1 MSSYFGIFKMNF
13 KGELQ
18 YRAKAISGVT
28 TQIFWGLMYIYLYT
42 AFMGG
47 KVIEGFSIEQ
57 MITYVWLGQAFLVIR
72 FLDLPKNCAKEIE
85 NGNICYKF
93 TRPINLYNQWYAEH
107 LGYKL
112 SATILRCIPLLLFA
126 FIMPKSIRMTVP
138 PSFASFVLFILALIV
153 GTLLTSAIS
162 MIIVYLTF
170 KTLSS
175 KGTVSIC
182 NTVCGI
188 LGGLYIPLVFMPQ
201 SIQNVLNY
209 LPFRFVLD
217 LPARIY
223 IGNIPPLEGLKFL
236 GIAVAWLIVIII
248 IGKLLISKAGKNAII
263 QGG

>member
-1 MSSYFGIFKMNF
+1 MMSYFGIFKMNF

-18 YRAKAISGVT
+18 YRSKAISGVV

-47 KVIEGFSIEQ
+47 KIIDGFSINQ

-93 TRPINLYNQWYAEH
+93 VRPINLYNQWYAEH
-107 LGYKL
+107 IGYKL
-112 SATILRCIPLLLFA
+112 SSTLLRCMPLILVA
-126 FIMPKSIRMTVP
+126 FMMPSSIRMMLPV
-138 PSFASFVLFILALIV
+138 SFLAFILFLISLII
-153 GTLLTSAIS
+153 GALLTSAIS

-175 KGTVSIC
+175 KGTVNIC

-201 SIQNVLNY
+201 SVQNVLNY

-223 IGNIPPLEGLKFL
+223 IGNIQPVQALVFI
-236 GIAVAWLIVIII
+236 GIAITWLIVLVVF
-248 IGKLLISKAGKNAII
+248 GKILITKAGKNAII

>member
-72 FLDLPKNCAKEIE
+72 FIDLPKNCAKEIE

-93 TRPINLYNQWYAEH
+93 TRPINSYNQWYAEH

-126 FIMPKSIRMTVP
+126 FIMPKSIRMMVP

-209 LPFRFVLD
+209 LPFRFILD

-223 IGNIPPLEGLKFL
+223 IGNIPPIEGLKFL

>member
-18 YRAKAISGVT
+18 YRTKAISGVA

-47 KVIEGFSIEQ
+47 KIISGFSIEQ
-57 MITYVWLGQAFLVIR
+57 MITYVWLGQAFLIIR
-72 FLDLPKNCAKEIE
+72 FLELPKNCAKEIE

-107 LGYKL
+107 FGYKL
-112 SATILRCIPLLLFA
+112 SATILRSIPLLCVSM
-126 FIMPKSIRMTVP
+126 IMPKSIRIMAPISIT
-138 PSFASFVLFILALIV
+138 SFVLFLISLII
-153 GTLLTSAIS
+153 GILLTSAIS

-170 KTLSS
+170 RTLSA
-175 KGTVSIC
+175 KGTTSIC
-182 NTVCGI
+182 NTICGV

-201 SIQNVLNY
+201 SVQNVLNY
-209 LPFRFVLD
+209 LPFRFILD

-223 IGNIPPLEGLKFL
+223 IGNIPTLEGLKFI
-236 GIAVAWLIVIII
+236 GISLIWLIIII
-248 IGKLLISKAGKNAII
+248 FIGKLLISKAGKKAII

>member
-1 MSSYFGIFKMNF
+1 MNF

-18 YRAKAISGVT
+18 YRVKALSGVV

-72 FLDLPKNCAKEIE
+72 FLELPKNCAKEIE
-85 NGNICYKF
+85 SGNICYKF
-93 TRPINLYNQWYAEH
+93 VRPINLYNLWYAEH

-112 SATILRCIPLLLFA
+112 SATILRCLPLIVFASIMPSNIRIMPPTSFTA
-126 FIMPKSIRMTVP
+126 FI
-138 PSFASFVLFILALIV
+138 LFLIAIIV
-153 GTLLTSAIS
+153 GILLTSAIS

-170 KTLSS
+170 KTLSAR
-175 KGTVSIC
+175 GTVTIC

-201 SIQNVLNY
+201 SIQNILNY
-209 LPFRFVLD
+209 LPFRFSLD

-223 IGNIPPLEGLKFL
+223 IGNISPLDGVKFI
-236 GIAVAWLIVIII
+236 GIAFAWLIVITL
-248 IGKLLISKAGKNAII
+248 IGKILISRASKNAVI

>member
-1 MSSYFGIFKMNF
+1 MSQYFGIFKMNF

-112 SATILRCIPLLLFA
+112 SATILRCIPLLAFA
-126 FIMPKSIRMTVP
+126 CIMPKSIRIMPP
-138 PSFASFVLFILALIV
+138 PSITAFALFLLALII

-162 MIIVYLTF
+162 MIIVFLTF

-209 LPFRFVLD
+209 LPFRSILD

-223 IGNIPPLEGLKFL
+223 IGNIPPLEGLKFIGL
-236 GIAVAWLIVIII
+236 AFAWLIVIII
-248 IGKLLISKAGKNAII
+248 IGKLLISRAGKNAII

>member
-1 MSSYFGIFKMNF
+1 MGSYFGIFKMNF

-18 YRAKAISGVT
+18 YRTKALSGVV
-28 TQIFWGLMYIYLYT
+28 TQIFWALMYIYLYT

-47 KVIEGFSIEQ
+47 KIIDGFSIQQ
-57 MITYVWLGQAFLVIR
+57 MTTYVWLGQAFLVIR

-85 NGNICYKF
+85 SGNICYKF
-93 TRPINLYNQWYAEH
+93 VRPINLYNQWFAEH

-112 SATILRCIPLLLFA
+112 SATILRCIPLIIFA
-126 FIMPKSIRMTVP
+126 FIMPSSIRMMLPT
-138 PSFASFVLFILALIV
+138 SFLSFILFLVALMV

-170 KTLSS
+170 KTLSAR
-175 KGTVSIC
+175 GTVTIC
-182 NTVCGI
+182 NTVCGV

-209 LPFRFVLD
+209 LPFRFIMD

-223 IGNIPPLEGLKFL
+223 IGNISPLQAIQFI
-236 GIAVAWLIVIII
+236 GIAIAWLLVIVF
-248 IGKLLISKAGKNAII
+248 IGKILIHRAGKTAII